1 MWTSHCSEHRASW
14 SGWLKCSLVCTVA
27 LGWDFPPFPG
37 MCSRVGFPGSG
48 SFAPAVPLDSVHHS
62 FRSLV
67 WAGLHLKGPGRGGG
81 GGIRLTFAPRGP
93 SQGGRWPQM
102 EQSQLLAA
110 RAGVLILGLSHPSGC
125 PRPALYWRPGICCCR
140 GWCVRLYRPPQR
152 GSKDSVARG
161 EPGGV

>member
-1 MWTSHCSEHRASW
+1 MF
-14 SGWLKCSLVCTVA
+14 SGVHSGPWVGFSTLPRHVLQ
-27 LGWDFPPFPG
+27 GWV
-37 MCSRVGFPGSG
+37 SRVWVLCTCCPSRFSPSLIQISCVGWT
-48 SFAPAVPLDSVHHS
+48 APQGA
-62 FRSLV
+62 R
-67 WAGLHLKGPGRGGG
+67 KGE
-81 GGIRLTFAPRGP
+81 GIRLTFAPRGP

-161 EPGGV
+161 DPGGV